1 MNQAM
6 PLLSQYHLHIMV
18 GAFILLLL
26 FAKKRRNKTL
36 FTIALV
42 ALAGSIVYELIWN
55 EPVSQIPAKIN
66 QTLNQPQ
73 PTKSSNPNY
82 YAIPEATKRS
92 LDQE

>member
-1 MNQAM
+1 MNQVM
-6 PLLSQYHLHIMV
+6 PLLSQYHLPIMV

-26 FAKKRRNKTL
+26 LAKKRRNKTL

-42 ALAGSIVYELIWN
+42 ALAGSIAYELIWN
-55 EPVSQIPAKIN
+55 EPVSRIPAKIN
-66 QTLNQPQ
+66 QALNQPQ

-82 YAIPEATKRS
+82 YAIPEAEKRI